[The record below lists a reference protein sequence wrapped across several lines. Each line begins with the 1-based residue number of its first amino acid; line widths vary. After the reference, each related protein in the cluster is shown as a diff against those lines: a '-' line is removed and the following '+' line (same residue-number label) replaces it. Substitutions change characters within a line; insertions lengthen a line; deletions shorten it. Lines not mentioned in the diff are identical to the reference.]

1 MANTY
6 PMPAYHFIVQWGGT
20 RIGFKEVS
28 GLNIQ
33 ADLVEFRE
41 GSNPEHHSLK
51 MPGQL
56 HYSNVVLKRGVVAKD
71 NDFFAWINTI
81 KLNTV
86 ERRDIVVQLLNENHD
101 PVFVWKIRNA
111 FPVRYSGPIL
121 RANSSDVAMEEL
133 ELAHDGL
140 SVEAL

>member
-6 PMPAYHFIVQWGGT
+6 PTPAYHFVVQWGGT
-20 RIGFKEVS
+20 RIGFQHVS

-33 ADLVEFRE
+33 VDAVEFRE
-41 GSNPEHHSLK
+41 GSNPQSHSLK

-56 HYSNVVLKRGVVAKD
+56 HYSNVVLKRGIVASD

-86 ERRDIVVQLLNENHD
+86 ERRDVVVQLLNENHE
-101 PVFVWKIRNA
+101 PVVVWKIRNA

-121 RANSSDVAMEEL
+121 LANASEVAMEEL

-140 SVEAL
+140 AVETA

>member
-1 MANTY
+1 MAISY
-6 PMPAYHFIVQWGGT
+6 PIPAYHFVVQWGGT
-20 RIGFKEVS
+20 RVGFQEVS

-33 ADLVEFRE
+33 VDAVEYRD
-41 GSNPEHHSLK
+41 GSNPDFHPLK

-56 HYSNVVLKRGVVAKD
+56 HYSNIVLRRGIVPSD

-86 ERRDIVVQLLNENHD
+86 ERRDVVVQLLNESHS
-101 PVFVWKIRNA
+101 PVVTWKIRNA
-111 FPVRYSGPIL
+111 FPVRYSGPVL
-121 RANSSDVAMEEL
+121 QANASEVAMEEL

-140 SVEAL
+140 SVESA